1 MAKSKQ
7 DKAEAKESW
16 DPFFSAKQPRLKDG
30 PYDPFQALFKAKK
43 SQDDF

>member
-7 DKAEAKESW
+7 DKVQSKESW
-16 DPFFSAKQPRLKDG
+16 DPFFAAKLPVLKDG
-30 PYDPFQALFKAKK
+30 PYDPFKALPKAKK